1 MRRIHIAA
9 LCGLLIAGQA
19 NAGLFG
25 DDKSPETQRSELKQM
40 ASQTLTQLY
49 KTYPSSKAVIA
60 RSAGYAVFDNFSAKI
75 MLAGG
80 NSGQGIAVNRGT
92 GHVTYMDMLGAQAG
106 LGLGAKSYRQV
117 FVFKSKSALN
127 EFIRSGWQFGAQ
139 ANASAKAD
147 NQGADAAGATS
158 VAPGVWMYQM
168 TETGL
173 AAEATLTGSKYSVD
187 DELN

>member
-1 MRRIHIAA
+1 MRRFYTVA
-9 LCGLLIAGQA
+9 LCGLLLAGQA
-19 NAGLFG
+19 SAGLFG
-25 DDKSPETQRSELKQM
+25 DDKSPATQRSELKQM
-40 ASQTLTQLY
+40 ASETLTQLY
-49 KTYPSSKAVIA
+49 KTYPKSKSAISH
-60 RSAGYAVFDNFSAKI
+60 SAGYAVFDNFSAKL

-80 NSGQGIAVNRGT
+80 NSGHGIAVNRSNS
-92 GHVTYMDMLGAQAG
+92 HVTYMDMLGAQAG

-117 FVFKSKSALN
+117 FIFKNKSALN

-147 NQGADAAGATS
+147 DQGGDAAGATS

-173 AAEATLTGSKYSVD
+173 AAEATLTGSKFSVN